1 MLELD
6 SVDVMP
12 EILSNESMSPESKE
26 IATNGASKFQF
37 DSIADTVEAFSMISP
52 RHLQSLALG
61 RFFKIAIVINSH
73 HRARPFHYSP

>member
-12 EILSNESMSPESKE
+12 EILSNEPTSPGNKE
-26 IATNGASKFQF
+26 IATNGALKFQF

-52 RHLQSLALG
+52 IPSESRL
-61 RFFKIAIVINSH
+61 RKIFKIASD
-73 HRARPFHYSP
+73 